1 MSEITPNKKIVN
13 LNIKIIKLINGE
25 DVVTDMPTGKDQL
38 PENSPLIRLNKPLLI
53 KYVPQ
58 MTMAGFKDYVAL
70 IKWCSYSKDQIITIP
85 KDKILTIT
93 NASAEMSGSYM
104 NLSNT
109 YDEKPVPV
117 RNKNYSKQRLTDEEN
132 EKINEIFDEL
142 EDDWD
147 NKTIH

>member
-1 MSEITPNKKIVN
+1 MHQPPQ
-13 LNIKIIKLINGE
+13 NIKIIKLINGE
-25 DVVTDMPTGKDQL
+25 DVVVDLPIGERQL
-38 PENSPLIRLNKPLLI
+38 PETSPLVRVIKPLLI

-58 MTMAGFKDYVAL
+58 MTMVGFKDYVAL
-70 IKWCSYSKDQIITIP
+70 IKWCSYTPDQVITIP

-93 NASAEMSGSYM
+93 NASVQMASSYL
-104 NLSNT
+104 NVANT
-109 YDEKPVPV
+109 YEDKPISV
-117 RNKNYSKQRLTDEEN
+117 RNQNYERQRLTDEEN